1 MTGRARLGLFAAL
14 ALAALPVPACRPS
27 GGSAIAPA
35 EPTPIPGRVVERF
48 VERIHAL
55 FPPNAY
61 AGVPF
66 SVRFDGSSV
75 LGVSGEGFSPAST
88 VYFGDVPLTTDF
100 GSRDSLTAT
109 VPADLVDRP
118 GSFAISVRDPAG
130 GRSPDIPFTVLPPRI
145 KGACPEIRDL
155 YPPSVPAGKSFARRP
170 DGASVLG
177 VAGTNFGPSSKVVF
191 EDRELRTTY
200 QGPGSLVAVLP
211 AEAIRRK
218 GRARVTVTDPECPRP
233 GAAAWFEIR

>member
-1 MTGRARLGLFAAL
+1 MTRGTELGLVV
-14 ALAALPVPACRPS
+14 ALAALPIAACGRS
-27 GGSAIAPA
+27 RGSTIDPA
-35 EPTPIPGRVVERF
+35 EPAPIPGRVVERF

-61 AGVPF
+61 AGIPF

-75 LGVSGEGFSPAST
+75 LGVSGEGFSPASA
-88 VYFGDVPLTTDF
+88 VYFGDVPLTTEF
-100 GSRDSLTAT
+100 VSRDSLTAT

-118 GSFAISVRDPAG
+118 GTFAISVHDPAG

-155 YPPSVPAGKSFARRP
+155 YPPSVPSGESFARRP

-191 EDRELRTTY
+191 EGRELRTTY
-200 QGPGSLVAVLP
+200 QGPGSLVAVVP

-218 GRARVTVTDPECPRP
+218 GRARVSVADPECPSPR
-233 GAAAWFEIR
+233 AAAWFEVR